1 MSKYDDLVKKLKEIF
16 QIDRPELDFG
26 VYRILNSRVVEIND
40 YLDNRLKA
48 KVNESLAS
56 SGAASIAA
64 LQTELSRKE
73 AQYLAD
79 GIEPDGV
86 RGVLELRQK
95 IADYGTGAYEHENT
109 VFTHLLTFFS
119 RYYDK
124 GDFISQRRYKGDT
137 YAIPYAGE
145 EVMLHWANKD
155 QYYTKSGENFSNY
168 AFKLDD
174 GRTVSFRLVTA
185 DTAKDNRKDNDK
197 ERRFALIE
205 PHTLTLVDD
214 EGGEYEESLLPVEV
228 VNGDLVLRFEYK
240 AMPKGTKQEAL
251 VHSAVRT
258 ILDDPT
264 VKSHWLDL
272 SKREPTEK
280 NPQRTLLEKCLT
292 NYTTRN
298 SADYFIHKDL
308 GGFLRRELDFYIKNE
323 VMHLDDVQNAEKFA
337 DIEKS
342 LRMIQILRSIALDLI
357 TFLAQLEEFQKRLWL
372 KKKFVVSAHYC
383 VTLDR
388 LPESLYPVIAVNQKQ
403 WAQWEDLGM
412 LDAVAVEKPGLFSN
426 PKVGSVEYLK
436 ARPFLMVD
444 TALFDAAFKNGLL
457 AAIDNL
463 DESLDGL
470 LIHGDNF
477 QALNLLQERYRE
489 QVKCIYID
497 PLIIRMRPYY
507 L

>member
-1 MSKYDDLVKKLKEIF
+1 MSKYEDLVKKLKEIF

-64 LQTELSRKE
+64 LQTELSKKE

-79 GIEPDGV
+79 GMDPEAVP
-86 RGVLELRQK
+86 GVLALRQK
-95 IADYGTGAYEHENT
+95 IADYGSGVSEHENS
-109 VFTHLLTFFS
+109 VFTHLLTFFA

-168 AFKLDD
+168 GFKLDD

-197 ERRFALIE
+197 ERRFVLIE
-205 PHTLTLVDD
+205 PHTRTLVDD
-214 EGGEYEESLLPVEV
+214 DGDEYEETWLPVEV
-228 VNGDLVLRFEYK
+228 VKGELVLRFEYK
-240 AMPKGTKQEAL
+240 AMPKGTKQEEL
-251 VHSAVRT
+251 VGAAVRT
-258 ILDDPT
+258 ILDDPI
-264 VKSHWLDL
+264 VKNHWMDL

-308 GGFLRRELDFYIKNE
+308 GGFLRRELDFYIKN
-323 VMHLDDVQNAEKFA
+323 
-337 DIEKS
+337 
-342 LRMIQILRSIALDLI
+342 
-357 TFLAQLEEFQKRLWL
+357 
-372 KKKFVVSAHYC
+372 
-383 VTLDR
+383 
-388 LPESLYPVIAVNQKQ
+388 
-403 WAQWEDLGM
+403 
-412 LDAVAVEKPGLFSN
+412 
-426 PKVGSVEYLK
+426 
-436 ARPFLMVD
+436 
-444 TALFDAAFKNGLL
+444 
-457 AAIDNL
+457 
-463 DESLDGL
+463 
-470 LIHGDNF
+470 
-477 QALNLLQERYRE
+477 
-489 QVKCIYID
+489 
-497 PLIIRMRPYY
+497 
-507 L
+507 